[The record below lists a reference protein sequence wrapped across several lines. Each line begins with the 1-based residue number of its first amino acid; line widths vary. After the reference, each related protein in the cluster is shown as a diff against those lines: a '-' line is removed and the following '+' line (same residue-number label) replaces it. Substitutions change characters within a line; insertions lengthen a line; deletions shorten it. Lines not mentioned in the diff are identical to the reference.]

1 MSYLT
6 KTHKMDNFMD
16 WASHMHVSLFI
27 KKVLKEIKSGLG
39 SITQVIE

>member
-6 KTHKMDNFMD
+6 KAHKMDNFMD

-27 KKVLKEIKSGLG
+27 KTVLKKYTYACVFIH
-39 SITQVIE
+39 